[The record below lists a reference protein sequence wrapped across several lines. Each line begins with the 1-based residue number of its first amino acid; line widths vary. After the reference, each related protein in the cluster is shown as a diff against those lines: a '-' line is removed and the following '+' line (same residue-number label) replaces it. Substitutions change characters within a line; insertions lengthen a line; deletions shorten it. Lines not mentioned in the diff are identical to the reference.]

1 MVALLVG
8 IALGFL
14 SGLGVG
20 GGSLL
25 LLWLTLVTG
34 EPQATAR
41 VMNLMFFVPCAL
53 IATVFRWKQ
62 SKADWHLALPAIF
75 AGLLGALLGN
85 WLGPWHGAAEKSL
98 RHSVSSVR
106 HPGAFLSPQIKK
118 CVLRYALFYFITCR
132 ASAGRT

>member
-1 MVALLVG
+1 MGRDSVSMVALLVG

-62 SKADWHLALPAIF
+62 SKADWRLALPAIF

-85 WLGPWHGAAEKSL
+85 WLGPLLDTELLKK
-98 RHSVSSVR
+98 
-106 HPGAFLSPQIKK
+106 AFGILFLLCGIRELSYRPK
-118 CVLRYALFYFITCR
+118 
-132 ASAGRT
+132 